1 MNKLNSKIT
10 ELLHEQVSNWEL
22 ARTNFAG
29 LKTVRTKSFNFGDFE
44 VKVLFNPARIV
55 SSGAKVDAKTIA
67 ERKCFLCTENR
78 PAEQTSVDAGDYL
91 ILVNPFPIFP
101 EHFTIPRKEHV
112 DQQIKPYFADML
124 QLAEALDD
132 YLIFY
137 NGPSCGAS
145 APDHM
150 HFQAGTKDF
159 LPLVNDYFRLKDTHA
174 QLLVESEN
182 FQLFNF
188 NNYLRTVYCIESS
201 NMESAQDAFEKLY
214 KHFTS
219 PPTPLPR
226 ERGEITSN
234 YKTSEK
240 SIASTAPLSSS
251 SQEIH
256 FLSPLGESP
265 RREIEVRGAGGEV
278 MLNIVCTFEDGKW
291 FTFVLPRKAFRPW
304 QYTAEADQQLLVSPA
319 TVEMCGIF
327 ITPIEA
333 HFDKITKE
341 DVVSILEQVSKD

>member
-29 LKTVRTKSFNFGDFE
+29 LKTVRTKSFDFGDFE
-44 VKVLFNPARIV
+44 VKVQFNPARIV

-78 PAEQTSVDAGDYL
+78 PAAQNSVDAGDYL
-91 ILVNPFPIFP
+91 VLVNPFPIFP

-112 DQQIKPYFADML
+112 EQQIKPYFSDML
-124 QLAEALDD
+124 ELAKALDD

-137 NGPSCGAS
+137 NGPRCGAS

-159 LPLVNDYFRLKDTHA
+159 LPLENDYTRLKDTHA

-182 FQLFNF
+182 FQLYNF
-188 NNYLRTVYCIESS
+188 NNYLRTVYCIESTDV
-201 NMESAQDAFEKLY
+201 ESAKDAFEKLY
-214 KHFTS
+214 TYFTS
-219 PPTPLPR
+219 PPAPLLE
-226 ERGEITSN
+226 ERGEI
-234 YKTSEK
+234 
-240 SIASTAPLSSS
+240 
-251 SQEIH
+251 
-256 FLSPLGESP
+256 
-265 RREIEVRGAGGEV
+265 EVGGEV
-278 MLNIVCTFEDGKW
+278 EPMLNIVCTFEDGKW
-291 FTFVLPRKAFRPW
+291 FTFVLPRKTFRPW
-304 QYTAEADQQLLVSPA
+304 QYSAEGEQQLLVSPA

-333 HFDKITKE
+333 HFEKITKE
-341 DVVSILEQVSKD
+341 DVESILKQASF

>member
-22 ARTNFAG
+22 ARANYAG
-29 LKTVRTKSFNFGDFE
+29 LKTVRTKSFDFGDFE
-44 VKVLFNPARIV
+44 VKVQFNPARIV

-67 ERKCFLCTENR
+67 ERKCFLCAKNR
-78 PAEQTSVDAGDYL
+78 PVAQTSIDAGDYL

-112 DQQIKPYFADML
+112 DQQIKTYFADML
-124 QLAEALDD
+124 ELAEALDD

-137 NGPSCGAS
+137 NGPRCGAS

-159 LPLVNDYFRLKDTHA
+159 LPLVNDYKRLKDTHA
-174 QLLVESEN
+174 QLLVESDN

-188 NNYLRTVYCIESS
+188 NNYLRTVYCIESTDV
-201 NMESAQDAFEKLY
+201 ESAKDAFGKLY
-214 KHFTS
+214 
-219 PPTPLPR
+219 
-226 ERGEITSN
+226 
-234 YKTSEK
+234 
-240 SIASTAPLSSS
+240 
-251 SQEIH
+251 IH
-256 FLSPLGESP
+256 FVTEENVEP
-265 RREIEVRGAGGEV
+265 
-278 MLNIVCTFEDGKW
+278 MLNIVSTFEDGKW
-291 FTFVLPRKAFRPW
+291 FTFILPRKSFRPW
-304 QYTAEADQQLLVSPA
+304 QYTAEGEQQLLVSPA

-333 HFDKITKE
+333 HFEKITKE
-341 DVVSILEQVSKD
+341 DVVSILEQVSKI

>member
-1 MNKLNSKIT
+1 MINLNNQLKSLLT
-10 ELLHEQVSNWEL
+10 EQKENWEL

-29 LKTVRTKSFNFGDFE
+29 LKTVRTKSFDFGDFE
-44 VKVLFNPARIV
+44 VKVQFNPARIV

-78 PAEQTSVDAGDYL
+78 PAEQTAVDAGDYL
-91 ILVNPFPIFP
+91 VLVNPFPIFP

-124 QLAEALDD
+124 VLAEALDN

-137 NGPSCGAS
+137 NGPRCGAS

-150 HFQAGTKDF
+150 HFQAGTKNF
-159 LPLVNDYFRLKDTHA
+159 LPLVNDYKRLKDTHA

-188 NNYLRTVYCIESS
+188 NNYLRTVYCIESTDV
-201 NMESAQDAFEKLY
+201 ESAKDAFEKLY
-214 KHFTS
+214 THFQQLS
-219 PPTPLPR
+219 LPALPKG
-226 ERGEITSN
+226 ERAE
-234 YKTSEK
+234 
-240 SIASTAPLSSS
+240 P
-251 SQEIH
+251 
-256 FLSPLGESP
+256 
-265 RREIEVRGAGGEV
+265 

-291 FTFVLPRKAFRPW
+291 FTFVLPRKTFRPW
-304 QYTAEADQQLLVSPA
+304 QYTAEGDQQLLVSPA
-319 TVEMCGIF
+319 TVEICGIF

-333 HFDKITKE
+333 HFEKITKE
-341 DVVSILEQVSKD
+341 DVESILEQASLA

>member
-29 LKTVRTKSFNFGDFE
+29 LKTVRTKSFDFGDFE
-44 VKVLFNPARIV
+44 VKVQFNPARIV

-78 PAEQTSVDAGDYL
+78 PAEQNSVDAGDYL
-91 ILVNPFPIFP
+91 VLVNPFPIFP

-124 QLAEALDD
+124 ELAKALDD

-137 NGPSCGAS
+137 NGPRCGAS

-159 LPLVNDYFRLKDTHA
+159 LPLVNDYTRLKDRHA

-182 FQLFNF
+182 FQLYNF
-188 NNYLRTVYCIESS
+188 NNYLRTVYCIESTDV
-201 NMESAQDAFEKLY
+201 ESAKDAFEKLY
-214 KHFTS
+214 TYFTS
-219 PPTPLPR
+219 PPAPLLE
-226 ERGEITSN
+226 ERGEI
-234 YKTSEK
+234 
-240 SIASTAPLSSS
+240 
-251 SQEIH
+251 
-256 FLSPLGESP
+256 
-265 RREIEVRGAGGEV
+265 EVGGEV
-278 MLNIVCTFEDGKW
+278 EPMLNIVCTFEDGKW
-291 FTFVLPRKAFRPW
+291 FTFVLPRKTFRPW
-304 QYTAEADQQLLVSPA
+304 QYSAEGEQQLLVSPA

-333 HFDKITKE
+333 HFEKITKE
-341 DVVSILEQVSKD
+341 DVESILKQASF

>member
-29 LKTVRTKSFNFGDFE
+29 LKTVRTKSFDFGDFE
-44 VKVLFNPARIV
+44 VKVQFNPARIV

-78 PAEQTSVDAGDYL
+78 PAEQTAVDAGDYL
-91 ILVNPFPIFP
+91 VLVNPFPIFP

-124 QLAEALDD
+124 ELAEALDD

-137 NGPSCGAS
+137 NGPRCGAS

-159 LPLVNDYFRLKDTHA
+159 LPLVNDYKRLKDTHA

-188 NNYLRTVYCIESS
+188 NNYLRTVYCIESTDV
-201 NMESAQDAFEKLY
+201 ESAKDAFEKLY
-214 KHFTS
+214 THFQQIS
-219 PPTPLPR
+219 LLALPK
-226 ERGEITSN
+226 GE
-234 YKTSEK
+234 
-240 SIASTAPLSSS
+240 
-251 SQEIH
+251 
-256 FLSPLGESP
+256 
-265 RREIEVRGAGGEV
+265 GAEP

-291 FTFVLPRKAFRPW
+291 FTFVLPRKTFRPW
-304 QYTAEADQQLLVSPA
+304 QYTAEGDQQLLVSPA

-333 HFDKITKE
+333 HFEKITKE
-341 DVVSILEQVSKD
+341 DVESILEQASLA

>member
-1 MNKLNSKIT
+1 MINLNNQLKSLLT
-10 ELLHEQVSNWEL
+10 EQKENWEL

-44 VKVLFNPARIV
+44 VKVQFNPARIV

-78 PAEQTSVDAGDYL
+78 PAEQTAVDAGDYL
-91 ILVNPFPIFP
+91 VLVNPFPIFP

-124 QLAEALDD
+124 VLAEALDD

-137 NGPSCGAS
+137 NGPRCGAS

-159 LPLVNDYFRLKDTHA
+159 LPLVNDYKRLKDTHA

-188 NNYLRTVYCIESS
+188 NNYLRTVYCIESTDV
-201 NMESAQDAFEKLY
+201 ESAKDAFEKLY
-214 KHFTS
+214 THFQQLS
-219 PPTPLPR
+219 LPALPKG
-226 ERGEITSN
+226 ERAE
-234 YKTSEK
+234 
-240 SIASTAPLSSS
+240 P
-251 SQEIH
+251 
-256 FLSPLGESP
+256 
-265 RREIEVRGAGGEV
+265 

-291 FTFVLPRKAFRPW
+291 FTFVLPRKTFRPW
-304 QYTAEADQQLLVSPA
+304 QYTAEGEQQLLVSPA

-333 HFDKITKE
+333 HFEKITKE
-341 DVVSILEQVSKD
+341 DVESILEQVSLD

>member
-1 MNKLNSKIT
+1 MINLNNQLKSLLT
-10 ELLHEQVSNWEL
+10 EQKENWEL

-29 LKTVRTKSFNFGDFE
+29 LKTVRTKSFDFGDFE
-44 VKVLFNPARIV
+44 VKVQFNPARIV

-78 PAEQTSVDAGDYL
+78 PAEQTAVDAGDYL
-91 ILVNPFPIFP
+91 VLVNPFPIFP

-124 QLAEALDD
+124 VLAEALDD

-137 NGPSCGAS
+137 NGPRCGAS

-159 LPLVNDYFRLKDTHA
+159 LPLVNDYKRLKDTHA

-188 NNYLRTVYCIESS
+188 NNYLRTVYCIESTDV
-201 NMESAQDAFEKLY
+201 ESAKDAFEKLY
-214 KHFTS
+214 THFQQLS
-219 PPTPLPR
+219 LPALPKG
-226 ERGEITSN
+226 ERAE
-234 YKTSEK
+234 
-240 SIASTAPLSSS
+240 P
-251 SQEIH
+251 
-256 FLSPLGESP
+256 
-265 RREIEVRGAGGEV
+265 

-291 FTFVLPRKAFRPW
+291 FTFVLPRKTFRPW
-304 QYTAEADQQLLVSPA
+304 QYTAEGDQQLLVSPA

-333 HFDKITKE
+333 HFEKITKE
-341 DVVSILEQVSKD
+341 DVESILEQASLA